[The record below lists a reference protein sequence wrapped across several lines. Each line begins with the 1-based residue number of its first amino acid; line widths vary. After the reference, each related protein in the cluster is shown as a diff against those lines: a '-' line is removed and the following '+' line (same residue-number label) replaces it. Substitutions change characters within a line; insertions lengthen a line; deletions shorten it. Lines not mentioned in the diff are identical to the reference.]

1 MSSLKQALYDEY
13 GFADKR
19 YKKLTSSET
28 FPVDGRSESDIA
40 SDGSFYGWFCMIFV
54 DSTNEPILQVSF
66 YKNIPIGPLVEQ
78 WIKTNSASY
87 STGQDQQLEFTVE
100 SHDFSKL
107 LGLAS
112 AIEDITK
119 PGNRYNVSSY
129 KYQCPR
135 IGAAM
140 RRLHAVLST
149 QWP

>member
-19 YKKLTSSET
+19 YKKLTSSDT
-28 FPVDGRSESDIA
+28 FPIDGRSESDVA
-40 SDGSFYGWFCMIFV
+40 SDGSFYGWFCMIFA
-54 DSTNEPILQVSF
+54 DTANEPIVQVRF
-66 YKNIPIGPLVEQ
+66 YKNIPVGPLVQQ
-78 WIKTNSASY
+78 WIKANGANYTSAPNE
-87 STGQDQQLEFTVE
+87 QLEFTVE
-100 SHDFSKL
+100 SHDFDKL
-107 LGLAS
+107 LNLAS

-119 PGNRYNVSSY
+119 PGKRYKEASY

-140 RRLHAVLST
+140 RRFHTVLST